1 MTEEDI
7 IKKYEEEIKKPLKS
21 NESCVDTFVLVKH
34 EELKLIL
41 DLYQKE
47 KQKNKE
53 LENAD
58 LTTVYTTGFFDGEQK
73 WKDKIREKIK
83 EYETTINQ
91 NKLMSIKVRQHGFAQ
106 ETIIQNIIRAKIEI
120 LKELLGE

>member
-7 IKKYEEEIKKPLKS
+7 IKKYEEEIKKPLES

-58 LTTVYTTGFFDGEQK
+58 LTTVYTTGFFDWEQK

-83 EYETTINQ
+83 ELQ
-91 NKLMSIKVRQHGFAQ
+91 AMSIS
-106 ETIIQNIIRAKIEI
+106 EDIYYEDIENL